1 MLRYNLESSG
11 FRVNAAGDGE
21 EALVAAA
28 EEVPD
33 LILLDW
39 MLPLMSGI
47 EVCRQLRSKAD
58 TRRVPIIMLTA
69 RGEETDKLRG
79 LDSGC
84 DDYIT
89 KRSEEH
95 TSELKSLKRTS
106 YAVFCVKK
114 KKKNRKVSAQV
125 DLVHKKE
132 NTQRNGSSPIGPTA
146 KDSSTT

>member
-69 RGEETDKLRG
+69 RG
-79 LDSGC
+79 
-84 DDYIT
+84 
-89 KRSEEH
+89 RSEEH
-95 TSELKSLKRTS
+95 TSELQSLMRRS
-106 YAVFCVKK
+106 YAVFCLKK
-114 KKKNRKVSAQV
+114 KKKMK
-125 DLVHKKE
+125 
-132 NTQRNGSSPIGPTA
+132 
-146 KDSSTT
+146 

>member
-21 EALVAAA
+21 EALEAAA

-39 MLPLMSGI
+39 MLPLKSGI
-47 EVCRQLRSKAD
+47 EVCRQLRSKEE

-79 LDSGC
+79 MDMGGGADIDIGRATGREDGC
-84 DDYIT
+84 Q
-89 KRSEEH
+89 K
-95 TSELKSLKRTS
+95 
-106 YAVFCVKK
+106 
-114 KKKNRKVSAQV
+114 
-125 DLVHKKE
+125 
-132 NTQRNGSSPIGPTA
+132 
-146 KDSSTT
+146 

>member
-79 LDSGC
+79 LDSG
-84 DDYIT
+84 
-89 KRSEEH
+89 RSEEH
-95 TSELKSLKRTS
+95 TSELQSLMRIS
-106 YAVFCVKK
+106 YAVFCLKK
-114 KKKNRKVSAQV
+114 KKKTTNNK
-125 DLVHKKE
+125 
-132 NTQRNGSSPIGPTA
+132 
-146 KDSSTT
+146 STTMKTTQ

>member
-39 MLPLMSGI
+39 MLPLLSGI
-47 EVCRQLRSKAD
+47 EVCRPLRRKAD

-69 RGEETDKLRG
+69 RGEETAKLR
-79 LDSGC
+79 D
-84 DDYIT
+84 T
-89 KRSEEH
+89 
-95 TSELKSLKRTS
+95 
-106 YAVFCVKK
+106 
-114 KKKNRKVSAQV
+114 
-125 DLVHKKE
+125 
-132 NTQRNGSSPIGPTA
+132 
-146 KDSSTT
+146 DSSRDNYIPQPSPPAAPIAP